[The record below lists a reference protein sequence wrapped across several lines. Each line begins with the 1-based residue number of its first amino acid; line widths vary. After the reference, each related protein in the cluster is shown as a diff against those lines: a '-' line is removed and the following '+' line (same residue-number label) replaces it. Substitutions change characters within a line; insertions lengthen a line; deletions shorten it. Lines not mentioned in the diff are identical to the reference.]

1 MEYFEPC
8 DEIWHAGDIGSVDV
22 AEKLAAFRPFRAVY
36 GNIDGQEL
44 RKLFP
49 QVNRFTVDGAEVLI
63 KHIGGY
69 PGKYDPSI
77 IGSLMARPPKLF
89 ISGHSHILKVKYD
102 KTLDM
107 LHINPGPAGLG
118 AAIYAV
124 RAGLRTAVIDR
135 SPVSGGQVLTTY
147 EVDNYLG
154 FPGLSGSELSDKF
167 RMHADNLGV
176 SFITADVQGV
186 ENAASEKIVHTAEG
200 DFVANA
206 VILATGAS
214 HSKLGVPGEEKL
226 SGMGVSYCATCD
238 GAFFRNRTV
247 AVVGGGDVAVEDA
260 VFLAGI
266 CKKVYLIHRRDKLRA
281 ADSLQKKLLSLENV
295 EVIWNSEVKEIAGE
309 DIVEGVSVY
318 NNVSKTQSSLAVNGV
333 FIAVGIVPN
342 TKMFQGMVEMD
353 EKGYILADE
362 TCVTSQKGIFAAGD
376 IRKKTMRQIIT
387 AVADGANAVY
397 SVQNYFM
404 EQA

>member
-1 MEYFEPC
+1 M
-8 DEIWHAGDIGSVDV
+8 
-22 AEKLAAFRPFRAVY
+22 
-36 GNIDGQEL
+36 GQ
-44 RKLFP
+44 
-49 QVNRFTVDGAEVLI
+49 NRYYVL
-63 KHIGGY
+63 
-69 PGKYDPSI
+69 I
-77 IGSLMARPPKLF
+77 IGS
-89 ISGHSHILKVKYD
+89 
-102 KTLDM
+102 
-107 LHINPGPAGLG
+107 GPAGLG